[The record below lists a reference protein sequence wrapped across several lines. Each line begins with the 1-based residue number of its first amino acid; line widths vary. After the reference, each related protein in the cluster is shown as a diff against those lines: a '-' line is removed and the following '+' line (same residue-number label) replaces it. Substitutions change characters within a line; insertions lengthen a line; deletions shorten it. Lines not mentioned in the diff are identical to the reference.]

1 MILVKKLNFFH
12 FLNLGKISQ
21 INVFDDILDRK
32 KAFLD
37 SQNIDLRKEKK
48 IAFFW
53 RGYTMVFVKNLDS
66 FFSNFP
72 FNLTNLIL
80 NLTLWKNKRE
90 VQQSFSWCNLKY
102 LIVLYDYGRSC
113 SRDLKRHSVSSKKVP
128 I

>member
-48 IAFFW
+48 IAFF
-53 RGYTMVFVKNLDS
+53 
-66 FFSNFP
+66 
-72 FNLTNLIL
+72 
-80 NLTLWKNKRE
+80 
-90 VQQSFSWCNLKY
+90 
-102 LIVLYDYGRSC
+102 
-113 SRDLKRHSVSSKKVP
+113 
-128 I
+128 

>member
-66 FFSNFP
+66 FFFQFP
-72 FNLTNLIL
+72 
-80 NLTLWKNKRE
+80 
-90 VQQSFSWCNLKY
+90 V
-102 LIVLYDYGRSC
+102 
-113 SRDLKRHSVSSKKVP
+113 
-128 I
+128 